1 MTERDGGVLVV
12 GGGLVGLAA
21 AAFLAQQGV
30 EVTVAERHRATSR
43 HPKARLVNVRSMEL
57 YRALGID
64 DEIRAVGEPS
74 AGFAVAD
81 NLAGPHESWIA
92 PPEEEVSGEGLSPVA
107 PYSCDQQRIE
117 PILRKCATAL
127 GARVLFGTEVT
138 DIQQHADG
146 VTARLR
152 RPGGEQAIRARF
164 LVAADGARSPI
175 RTSLGIGLDGEA
187 VPGTAVSALFRADL
201 QAALRGRW
209 VDALMARDAGAFLF
223 ARGDKDDRTWQ
234 LGTHL
239 RADWPADDPDGL
251 AAYLVPVIRAATGLP
266 GLGPEIESV
275 LTWTTGAY
283 TAEQFRHGRI
293 FLAGDA
299 AHQMPP
305 YGGFGGNTGVQDAHN
320 LAWKLAAAC
329 RGDAS
334 DALLDTYHTERA
346 PLVALTVAQA
356 LLRSRKTP
364 GQPAPTEQLDATTL
378 ALGLSYQLADTKASD
393 QAAAVEDPAAP
404 SGRPGTRAA
413 HVTLAGPAASTL
425 DLLDPAAFTFMASAT
440 SRTAIALERHPV
452 PGVRVRTVDTS
463 GIEARHRQR
472 WENVYG
478 GPCCDGLLIRPDQV
492 IAWRAPK
499 TEADN
504 SDINVQN
511 AIQHVLQ
518 PHAGLNT
525 HRADQPL
532 GCSRDRSGG
541 PER

>member
-1 MTERDGGVLVV
+1 
-12 GGGLVGLAA
+12 
-21 AAFLAQQGV
+21 
-30 EVTVAERHRATSR
+30 
-43 HPKARLVNVRSMEL
+43 MEL

-64 DEIRAVGEPS
+64 EEIRAAGEPS

-81 NLAGPHESWIA
+81 SLAGPHESWVA
-92 PPEEEVSGEGLSPVA
+92 PPEEAVSGEGLSPVA

-117 PILRKCATAL
+117 PILRKRAAAL

-138 DIQQHADG
+138 DIRQHNDG
-146 VTARLR
+146 VTARLQ
-152 RPGGEQAIRARF
+152 RPDGEQVIRARF
-164 LVAADGARSPI
+164 LIAADGARSRI
-175 RTSLGIGLDGEA
+175 RSSLGIGLEGEA

-201 QAALRGRW
+201 EPALRGRW

-223 ARGDKDDRTWQ
+223 ARGDKGDRTWQ

-239 RADWPADDPDGL
+239 RADWAADDPEGL
-251 AAYLVPVIRAATGLP
+251 ARHLVPVIRAATGLP
-266 GLGPEIESV
+266 GLSAELESV

-283 TAEQFRHGRI
+283 TAERLRHGRI

-346 PLVALTVAQA
+346 SLVALTVAQA

-364 GQPAPTEQLDATTL
+364 GRPAPAEQLDATAL
-378 ALGLSYQLADTKASD
+378 ALGFRYRVSGSTAPDGAVL
-393 QAAAVEDPAAP
+393 VEDPAAP

-413 HVTLAGPAASTL
+413 HVALHADAAASTL
-425 DLLDPAAFTFMASAT
+425 DLLDPTAFTFVAGTT
-440 SRTAIALERHPV
+440 SRTATALDHNPV
-452 PGVRVRTVDTS
+452 PGIRVRTVDTA
-463 GIEARHRQR
+463 GIEARHLQR

-478 GPCCDGLLIRPDQV
+478 GPGCDGVLVRPDQV

-499 TEADN
+499 NQVHLDT
-504 SDINVQN
+504 
-511 AIQHVLQ
+511 
-518 PHAGLNT
+518 P
-525 HRADQPL
+525 
-532 GCSRDRSGG
+532 CSRPSSTHSGPMPTCDAQRVAINILEARSGG
-541 PER
+541 LAPTSNGTAEAAAATPCGSWPPAQGPTAGLRRHQVAGPHRLAVA

>member
-1 MTERDGGVLVV
+1 MSELDCDVLIV

-21 AAFLAQQGV
+21 GAFLSQQGV
-30 EVTVAERHRATSR
+30 KVTVAERHRETSR

-57 YRALGID
+57 YRALGVD
-64 DEIRAVGEPS
+64 DEIRAAGEPS

-81 NLAGPHESWIA
+81 NLASPHESWIA
-92 PPEEEVSGEGLSPVA
+92 PPQEEVAGEGLSPVA

-117 PILRKCATAL
+117 PILRKRATAR
-127 GARVLFGTEVT
+127 GARVLFDTEVT
-138 DIQQHADG
+138 DIQQHADS
-146 VTARLR
+146 VTARLA
-152 RPGGEQAIRARF
+152 RPDGGQVIRARF

-175 RTSLGIGLDGEA
+175 RTSLGIGLEGEA

-201 QAALRGRW
+201 EHALRGRW

-223 ARGDKDDRTWQ
+223 ARGDKGDRTWQ

-239 RADWPADDPDGL
+239 RADWAADDPEAL
-251 AAYLVPVIRAATGLP
+251 ASHLVPVIRAATGLSD
-266 GLGPEIESV
+266 LSPEVESV

-283 TAEQFRHGRI
+283 TADNFRRGRI

-334 DALLDTYHTERA
+334 DALLDTYHAERA
-346 PLVALTVAQA
+346 SLVALTVAQA

-364 GQPAPTEQLDATTL
+364 GQPAPAEQLDATTL
-378 ALGLSYQLADTKASD
+378 ALGFSYQLDGTKMPH
-393 QAAAVEDPAAP
+393 QGTAVEDPAAP

-413 HVTLAGPAASTL
+413 HVPLTGPAASTL
-425 DLLDPAAFTFMASAT
+425 DLLDPAAFTFVASAT
-440 SRTAIALERHPV
+440 SRTAIALEHHPV
-452 PGVRVRTVDTS
+452 PGVRVRTVDP
-463 GIEARHRQR
+463 GDVEARHRQR

-478 GPCCDGLLIRPDQV
+478 GPRCDGLLIRPDQV

-499 TEADN
+499 TEAD
-504 SDINVQN
+504 SDTNVQN
-511 AIQHVLQ
+511 AIQQALQ
-518 PHAGLNT
+518 PDASL
-525 HRADQPL
+525 
-532 GCSRDRSGG
+532 
-541 PER
+541 

>member
-1 MTERDGGVLVV
+1 MSERDGGVLVV

-21 AAFLAQQGV
+21 GAFLAQQGV
-30 EVTVAERHRATSR
+30 EVTVAERHRETSR

-64 DEIRAVGEPS
+64 GEIRAAGEPS

-81 NLAGPHESWIA
+81 SLAGPHESWIA
-92 PPEEEVSGEGLSPVA
+92 PPEEAVSGEGLSPVA

-117 PILRKCATAL
+117 PILRKRATAL

-138 DIQQHADG
+138 DIQQHDGG
-146 VTARLR
+146 VTARLL
-152 RPGGEQAIRARF
+152 RPGGEQVIRARF

-175 RTSLGIGLDGEA
+175 RTALGIGLDGEA
-187 VPGTAVSALFRADL
+187 VPGTAVSALFRADV
-201 QAALRGRW
+201 QPALRGRW

-223 ARGDKDDRTWQ
+223 ARGDKDNRTWQ

-239 RADWPADDPDGL
+239 REHWTADDPEGL
-251 AAYLVPVIRAATGLP
+251 ARHLVPVIRAATGLP
-266 GLGPEIESV
+266 DLNPEIESV

-320 LAWKLAAAC
+320 LAWKLAAAY

-364 GQPAPTEQLDATTL
+364 GQPAPAGQLDATAL
-378 ALGLSYQLADTKASD
+378 ALGFRYQPPGTTAPDK
-393 QAAAVEDPAAP
+393 AAAVEDPAAP
-404 SGRPGTRAA
+404 SGQPGTRAA
-413 HVTLAGPAASTL
+413 HVDLHTGPAASTL
-425 DLLDPAAFTFMASAT
+425 DLLDPTAFTFVASAS
-440 SRTAIALERHPV
+440 SRIASVLERHPV
-452 PGVRVRTVDTS
+452 PGVRVRTVDTA
-463 GIEARHRQR
+463 IKARDRQR
-472 WENVYG
+472 WENVYD
-478 GPCCDGLLIRPDQV
+478 GPRCDGVLIRPDQV

-499 TEADN
+499 MATDC
-504 SDINVQN
+504 DVPVQE
-511 AIQHVLQ
+511 AIQHALQ
-518 PHAGLNT
+518 PDDGA
-525 HRADQPL
+525 
-532 GCSRDRSGG
+532 
-541 PER
+541 